1 MATISDNKLGLI
13 KKYYQSGLSVREIA
27 DKLGT
32 PFNATFYF
40 LRKHKIPRR
49 TVQESNAIQFANK
62 PLSYKIKSKLS
73 ASDEKLKVA
82 ALMLYWGEGA
92 KRGKV
97 VDLANSDVAMIR
109 IFLNFLRKICGV
121 DESRLKAYIYCYSN
135 QNLNEIKIFW
145 LDNTLIPAEQF
156 SQPYIRKDFAMKAGR
171 QMENGLIHI
180 RYCDKKLLIYILNEI
195 EKYKNELI

>member
-13 KKYYQSGLSVREIA
+13 KKYYQGGLSVREIA
-27 DKLGT
+27 GKLGT

-40 LRKHKIPRR
+40 LRKHKIQRR
-49 TVQESNAIQFANK
+49 TIQESNALQFAKK
-62 PLSYKIKSKLS
+62 PLSFKIKNRLS
-73 ASDEKLKVA
+73 AREEKLKVA

-97 VDLANSDVAMIR
+97 VDLANSDTAIVR
-109 IFLNFLRKICGV
+109 IFLHFLRRICKV
-121 DESRLKAYIYCYSN
+121 DENRLKAYIYCYSN
-135 QNLNEIKIFW
+135 QNLEEIKRYW

-156 SQPYIRKDFAMKAGR
+156 SRPYIRTDFAMKAGR

-195 EKYKNELI
+195 EQYKNELI

>member
-1 MATISDNKLGLI
+1 MATISNDKLDFI
-13 KKYYQSGLSVREIA
+13 KKHYQDGLSVREIA

-49 TVQESNAIQFANK
+49 TAQESNALLFAKK
-62 PLSYKIKSKLS
+62 PLSYKIKRKLS
-73 ASDEKLKVA
+73 ASEEKLKVA

-97 VDLANSDVAMIR
+97 VDLANSDTEMVR
-109 IFLNFLRKICGV
+109 IFLNFLRNICRV
-121 DESRLKAYIYCYSN
+121 DESRLKAYIYCYGN
-135 QNLNEIKIFW
+135 QDLNKIKKHW
-145 LDNTLIPAEQF
+145 LDNTLIPAGQF
-156 SQPYIRKDFAMKAGR
+156 SQPYIRSDFAMKAGR

-180 RYCDKKLLIYILNEI
+180 RYCDKKLLIYILDEI
-195 EKYKNELI
+195 ERYKNELI